1 MRLDKFISHVLNL
14 TRSEAKTLL
23 RKGEIQV
30 NSSVVRKGDF
40 QINPESDEITYR
52 GGTLE
57 YEEKVYLLLHKPKG
71 YLSSHRG
78 GVHPSVMNLLSGF
91 EKHKL
96 FIAGRLDA
104 DSEGLLLLTNDG
116 ELAHRLTSPKY
127 RIPKKYHVQV
137 EGVFEDSDISLFRE
151 GMDLTDGR
159 GNSYRT
165 LPAKLEIISK
175 NEARITIF
183 EGKFHQIKR
192 MCSAAGKVVTRLVRT
207 EIGPLK
213 LGNLKPGSF
222 RKLNPEEIEILRKEC
237 TYFAYP

>member
-1 MRLDKFISHVLNL
+1 
-14 TRSEAKTLL
+14 
-23 RKGEIQV
+23 
-30 NSSVVRKGDF
+30 
-40 QINPESDEITYR
+40 
-52 GGTLE
+52 
-57 YEEKVYLLLHKPKG
+57 
-71 YLSSHRG
+71 
-78 GVHPSVMNLLSGF
+78 MNLLSGF

-104 DSEGLLLLTNDG
+104 DSEGLLTDERRG
-116 ELAHRLTSPKY
+116 ACAPAHKPQISDSEE
-127 RIPKKYHVQV
+127 IPVQV

-222 RKLNPEEIEILRKEC
+222 RKLNPEEIEILKKEC
-237 TYFAYP
+237 T

>member
-91 EKHKL
+91 ENTSSLSRAGSMPIRRVAFTDERRGACAPAHKPQ
-96 FIAGRLDA
+96 IS
-104 DSEGLLLLTNDG
+104 DS
-116 ELAHRLTSPKY
+116 
-127 RIPKKYHVQV
+127 KKYHVQV
-137 EGVFEDSDISLFRE
+137 EGF
-151 GMDLTDGR
+151 
-159 GNSYRT
+159 
-165 LPAKLEIISK
+165 
-175 NEARITIF
+175 
-183 EGKFHQIKR
+183 
-192 MCSAAGKVVTRLVRT
+192 
-207 EIGPLK
+207 
-213 LGNLKPGSF
+213 
-222 RKLNPEEIEILRKEC
+222 
-237 TYFAYP
+237 